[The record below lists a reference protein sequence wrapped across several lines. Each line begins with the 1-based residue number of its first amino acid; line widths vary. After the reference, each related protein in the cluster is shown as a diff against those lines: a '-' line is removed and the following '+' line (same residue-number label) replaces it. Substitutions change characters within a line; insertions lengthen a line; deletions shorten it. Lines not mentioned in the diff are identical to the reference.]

1 MHKQLTLEQ
10 RHYIY
15 MTRKKGQLIRDIVAE
30 LGMSH
35 STVSREL
42 KRNTGK

>member
-1 MHKQLTLEQ
+1 M
-10 RHYIY
+10 R
-15 MTRKKGQLIRDIVAE
+15 RIVAE

-42 KRNTGK
+42 KRNMGLSENEVFSLL